1 VAHIVNTPEAC
12 RVWKH
17 QPDRLAPRFFVEAV
31 ERFETLFFPP
41 FLSQNITFSMALVRG
56 QLPPIMALQQRVN
69 RRPSQRIIKVML
81 DLADHNGTF
90 LAYLRQKR
98 LECSS
103 LFFFV
108 CSFVCAAPTR
118 WNGAV
123 AYGLSVK
130 ELVRCLLAQP
140 MNSPIALA
148 VCSRLNANRNENI
161 SACT

>member
-1 VAHIVNTPEAC
+1 
-12 RVWKH
+12 
-17 QPDRLAPRFFVEAV
+17 
-31 ERFETLFFPP
+31 
-41 FLSQNITFSMALVRG
+41 MALVRG

-108 CSFVCAAPTR
+108 
-118 WNGAV
+118 
-123 AYGLSVK
+123 
-130 ELVRCLLAQP
+130 
-140 MNSPIALA
+140 
-148 VCSRLNANRNENI
+148 
-161 SACT
+161 